1 MVKVYAHLVFHGVLT
16 IEEVPSRLRLAVETE
31 LEKLQR

>member
-1 MVKVYAHLVFHGVLT
+1 MIKVYANLVFHGVLK